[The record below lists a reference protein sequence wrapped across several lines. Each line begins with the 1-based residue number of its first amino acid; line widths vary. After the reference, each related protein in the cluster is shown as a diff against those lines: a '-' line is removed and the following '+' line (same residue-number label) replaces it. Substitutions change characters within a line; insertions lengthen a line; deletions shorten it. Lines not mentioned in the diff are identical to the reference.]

1 MGVASILSHKRYV
14 INLIFAFADVVK
26 MVTLQGKPRVSKK
39 QLSELQFNFQ
49 IESISKHEILYSFA
63 ICVKVFTNKI
73 SWRSFSVCL
82 QDSVLAF
89 HKHGMQGRSFKNGE
103 VTQEISDP
111 SRTYRLL
118 GSDKYV
124 SHKLIQERIE
134 KITNIINDSNRNFQE

>member
-1 MGVASILSHKRYV
+1 
-14 INLIFAFADVVK
+14 
-26 MVTLQGKPRVSKK
+26 MVTLQGKPRINKK

-49 IESISKHEILYSFA
+49 IESISKHNAFHPFVIHCNLHKQNIVSF
-63 ICVKVFTNKI
+63 I
-73 SWRSFSVCL
+73 FSVCL
-82 QDSVLAF
+82 PDSVLAF

-124 SHKLIQERIE
+124 FNGDNCTLI
-134 KITNIINDSNRNFQE
+134 KKFKDFL